1 MKHVVC
7 LAIFL
12 AMAFSVLAQ
21 EKPVWPLTLN
31 HLALAVENL
40 DRSAAFYADVLGLN
54 EIVNRSEVGG
64 MRWFSLGE
72 GQELHLISIAGRPV
86 PTNKAVHLALTTP
99 GFDTFVQSLEKS
111 GVEYSDWE
119 GNSGKI
125 GVRADG
131 TRQLYFQD
139 VDGYWIEVNSVASD

>member
-1 MKHVVC
+1 MKRLVC

-12 AMAFSVLAQ
+12 AIAISVSAQ
-21 EKPVWPLTLN
+21 EKPVGTLTLD
-31 HLALAVENL
+31 HVALAVENL
-40 DRSAAFYADVLGLN
+40 DRSAAFYADILGLN

-72 GQELHLISIAGRPV
+72 GKELHLISIAGGPV
-86 PTNKAVHLALTTP
+86 SRNKGVHLALTTP

-119 GNSGKI
+119 GNSGEI

>member
-1 MKHVVC
+1 MKYVVC
-7 LAIFL
+7 LVIFL
-12 AMAFSVLAQ
+12 AMAASVSAQ
-21 EKPVWPLTLN
+21 EKPVSPLTLN
-31 HLALAVENL
+31 HVALAVEDL

-64 MRWFSLGE
+64 MRWFSLG
-72 GQELHLISIAGRPV
+72 GGKELHLISVTGGPV
-86 PTNKAVHLALTTP
+86 STNKAVHLAFTTP
-99 GFDTFVQSLEKS
+99 GFDDYIQRLEKT

-119 GNSGKI
+119 GNSGEI

>member
-1 MKHVVC
+1 MKRLVC

-12 AMAFSVLAQ
+12 ALAFSVSAQ
-21 EKPVWPLTLN
+21 EKPVGPLTLD
-31 HLALAVENL
+31 HVALAVENL

-54 EIVNRSEVGG
+54 EIVNRSEGGG

-72 GQELHLISIAGRPV
+72 GKELHLISIAGGLVSR
-86 PTNKAVHLALTTP
+86 NKAVHLALTTP

-119 GNSGKI
+119 GNSGEI

-131 TRQLYFQD
+131 TRQLYFRD